1 MAQKSTTHEFRAETR
16 KVLNILTHSLY
27 MNRDI
32 FLRELISN
40 ASDALDKLRFIQSRG
55 DEVHAPD
62 LPLEIRIT
70 VDKERGVL
78 SIADTGI
85 GMTEAEMVEN
95 LGTIAHSGSEQF
107 MKDMAEQSGSEDG
120 KTDAANI
127 IGRFGIGFYSVFM
140 VAEKVEVI
148 SKSAIGDE
156 PAHIWTSDGTGS
168 FSIAEYKPEEGMP
181 EVQRGTVIRAA
192 IKDKDREFLEKSR
205 LEAIIR
211 KHSNFIPFPIYV
223 DNEHIN
229 TTQALWRE
237 PRQSITREQ
246 YDEFYKFLSY
256 DKRKPL
262 EVIHLALD
270 APVQF
275 NSLLFIPDTYEEYF
289 TGNNEHWGLD
299 LYVRRVLLQRENK
312 EVLPDYLAFV
322 KGVVDTEDLP
332 INISRETL
340 QENRVLRK
348 IKQTV
353 TKQVLSKLTDMA
365 KDNPETYKTFWEL
378 HGKVFKLGYRDFA
391 NRELFAPLL
400 RFNSSALE
408 STNEFTSLDDYIS
421 RAKEG
426 QKIIWFLTTP
436 REAINANPH
445 LELFRRKGIEVLY
458 LFDTVDEFALEGM
471 GVYKDFH
478 FKSVDRADNET
489 LKSFADSDETPKT
502 APLSETE
509 ITDFD
514 GLVGKMKTLLGE
526 QVKDVRV
533 SQRLSDSPA
542 VLVSPDEGL
551 SSSMQKLMRMMQ
563 NDDSIPQK
571 ILEVNRDHPLLR
583 SMLHIYKA
591 KDDDPVLAEMI
602 QSLFDATLLLDG
614 YIKEPHMVAA
624 RSTKLLEKA
633 ASWYEGMR

>member
-1 MAQKSTTHEFRAETR
+1 MTKSTTHEFRAETR

-40 ASDALDKLRFIQSRG
+40 ASDALDKLRFLQNRG
-55 DEVHAPD
+55 DAIRFPE
-62 LPLEIRIT
+62 LPLEIRLT
-70 VDKERGVL
+70 VDKEHNIL

-85 GMTEAEMVEN
+85 GMTEEEMVEN

-107 MKDMAEQSGSEDG
+107 MKDMAEQSGSTDG

-148 SKSAIGDE
+148 SKSAVGDA
-156 PAHIWTSDGTGS
+156 PAYIWTSDGTGS
-168 FSIAEYKPEEGMP
+168 FSIAEYTPAEGMP
-181 EVQRGTVIRAA
+181 EVQRGTIIRAV
-192 IKDKDREFLEKSR
+192 IKAADKEFLEKSR

-237 PRQSITREQ
+237 PRQSVTREQ

-256 DKRKPL
+256 DQRKPL

-275 NSLLFIPDTYEEYF
+275 NSLLFVPDTYDDYF
-289 TGNNEHWGLD
+289 EGNNEHWGLD

-312 EVLPDYLAFV
+312 EVLPDYLAFI

-348 IKQTV
+348 IKQTIA
-353 TKQVLSKLTDMA
+353 KQVLSKLTDMA
-365 KDNPETYKTFWEL
+365 KDTPDVYKTFWEL

-391 NRELFAPLL
+391 NRELFSPLL

-408 STNEFTSLDDYIS
+408 NISEFTSFDDYIS

-426 QKIIWFLTTP
+426 QKTIWFLTTP
-436 REAINANPH
+436 REAVNANPH
-445 LELFRRKGIEVLY
+445 LELFKRKGIEVLY
-458 LFDTVDEFALEGM
+458 LFDTVDEFTLEGI
-471 GVYKDFH
+471 GTYKEFN
-478 FKSVDRADNET
+478 FKSVERADSET
-489 LKSFADSDETPKT
+489 LNSFADNAEAPKA

-509 ITDFD
+509 IADFD
-514 GLVGKMKTLLGE
+514 GLVGKIKTLLGE

-533 SQRLSDSPA
+533 SHRLSDSPA

-551 SSSMQKLMRMMQ
+551 SSSMQKLMRIIQ
-563 NDDSIPQK
+563 KDDSIPQK
-571 ILEVNRDHPLLR
+571 IFEVNRDHPLLR
-583 SMLHIYKA
+583 SMLHIYKVN
-591 KDDDPVLAEMI
+591 DNDPVLAEMI

-633 ASWYEGMR
+633 ASWYEGMQ

>member
-1 MAQKSTTHEFRAETR
+1 MAEHTTHEFRAETR

-40 ASDALDKLRFIQSRG
+40 ASDALDKLRFLQSRG
-55 DEVHAPD
+55 DAVHFPE
-62 LPLEIRIT
+62 LPLEIRLT
-70 VDKERGVL
+70 VDKDRKIL

-85 GMTEAEMVEN
+85 GMTEEEMIEN

-107 MKDMAEQSGSEDG
+107 MKDMTEQSGSENG

-156 PAHIWTSDGTGS
+156 PAHIWSSDGTGS
-168 FSIAEYKPEEGMP
+168 FSIAPYAPEEGMP
-181 EVQRGTVIRAA
+181 DVQRGTVIRAT
-192 IKDKDREFLEKSR
+192 IKDSDREFLEKSR

-211 KHSNFIPFPIYV
+211 KHSSFIPFPIYV

-237 PRQSITREQ
+237 PRQSVTREQ
-246 YDEFYKFLSY
+246 YNDFYKFLSY
-256 DKRKPL
+256 DKRDPL
-262 EVIHLALD
+262 EVIHLSMD

-275 NSLLFIPDTYEEYF
+275 NSLLFIPSIHEDYF
-289 TGNNEHWGLD
+289 EGNNDHWGLD

-340 QENRVLRK
+340 QENRVLRR
-348 IKQTV
+348 IKQTIS
-353 TKQVLSKLTDMA
+353 KQVLSKLTDMA
-365 KDNPETYKTFWEL
+365 KDNPEAYKTFWEL
-378 HGKVFKLGYRDFA
+378 HGKVFKLGYRDFSV
-391 NRELFAPLL
+391 RESFSPLL
-400 RFNSSALE
+400 RFNSSALSDTE
-408 STNEFTSLDDYIS
+408 ELTSLEDYLS

-426 QKIIWFLTTP
+426 QKIIWFLTTT
-436 REAINANPH
+436 RESINANPH
-445 LELFRRKGIEVLY
+445 LEVFRRKGIEVLY
-458 LFDTVDEFALEGM
+458 LFDTVDEFALEGIGM
-471 GVYKDFH
+471 YKDFTV
-478 FKSVDRADNET
+478 KSVDRATSED
-489 LKSFADSDETPKT
+489 LSAFPDSEDAPK
-502 APLSETE
+502 APPLSESE
-509 ITDFD
+509 VADFD
-514 GLVGKMKTLLGE
+514 GLIGKIKTLLGE
-526 QVKDVRV
+526 QVKDVRA
-533 SQRLSDSPA
+533 SERLSDSPA
-542 VLVSPDEGL
+542 ILVSPDGGL
-551 SSSMQKLMRMMQ
+551 SSSMQKLMRRIQ

-583 SMLHIYKA
+583 SMLHIYKTS
-591 KDDDPVLAEMI
+591 DSDPVLAEMI

-614 YIKEPHMVAA
+614 YIKEPNMVAT
-624 RSTKLLEKA
+624 RGIKLLERA
-633 ASWYEGMR
+633 ASWYEGLQK

>member
-1 MAQKSTTHEFRAETR
+1 MTKSTTHEFRAETR

-40 ASDALDKLRFIQSRG
+40 ASDALDKLRFLQNRG
-55 DEVHAPD
+55 DAIRFPE
-62 LPLEIRIT
+62 LPLEIRLT
-70 VDKERGVL
+70 VDKEHNIL

-85 GMTEAEMVEN
+85 GMTEEEMVEN

-107 MKDMAEQSGSEDG
+107 MKDMAEQSGSTDG

-148 SKSAIGDE
+148 SKSAVGDA
-156 PAHIWTSDGTGS
+156 PAYIWTSDGTGS
-168 FSIAEYKPEEGMP
+168 FSIAEYTPAEGMP
-181 EVQRGTVIRAA
+181 EVQRGTIIRAV
-192 IKDKDREFLEKSR
+192 IKTADKEFLEKSR

-237 PRQSITREQ
+237 PRQSVTREQ

-256 DKRKPL
+256 DQRKPL

-275 NSLLFIPDTYEEYF
+275 NSLLFVPDTYDDYF
-289 TGNNEHWGLD
+289 EGNNEHWGLD

-312 EVLPDYLAFV
+312 EVLPDYLAFI

-348 IKQTV
+348 IKQTIA
-353 TKQVLSKLTDMA
+353 KQVLSKLTDMA
-365 KDNPETYKTFWEL
+365 KDTPDVYKTFWEL

-391 NRELFAPLL
+391 NRELFSPLL

-408 STNEFTSLDDYIS
+408 NISEFTSFDDYIS

-426 QKIIWFLTTP
+426 QKTIWFLTTP
-436 REAINANPH
+436 REAVNANPH
-445 LELFRRKGIEVLY
+445 LELFKRKGIEVLY
-458 LFDTVDEFALEGM
+458 LFDTVDEFTLEGI
-471 GVYKDFH
+471 GTYKEFN
-478 FKSVDRADNET
+478 FKSVERADSET
-489 LKSFADSDETPKT
+489 LNSFADNAEAPKA

-509 ITDFD
+509 IADFD
-514 GLVGKMKTLLGE
+514 GLVGKIKTLLGE

-533 SQRLSDSPA
+533 SHRLSDSPA

-551 SSSMQKLMRMMQ
+551 SSSMQKLMRIIQ
-563 NDDSIPQK
+563 KDDSIPQK
-571 ILEVNRDHPLLR
+571 IFEVNRDHPLLR
-583 SMLHIYKA
+583 SMLHIYKVN
-591 KDDDPVLAEMI
+591 DNDPVLAEMI

-633 ASWYEGMR
+633 ASWYEGMQ